1 MKIFDFS
8 KIKWDETS
16 SEFKYVK
23 PVHSIQLKSTRFKS
37 ISEAVAFVEKQYGI
51 CMISFQCFERDMPEM
66 EEIELFID

>member
-16 SEFKYVK
+16 REFKYIK
-23 PVHSIQLKSTRFKS
+23 RVHSISLKSTRFKT
-37 ISEAVAFVEKQYGI
+37 ISEAIAFIEARYE
-51 CMISFQCFERDMPEM
+51 ISMVSCQWVVRDMPET

>member
-16 SEFKYVK
+16 REFKYVK
-23 PVHSIQLKSTRFKS
+23 RVHSMLLKSTRFTS

-51 CMISFQCFERDMPEM
+51 SIVSCQCFVRDMPET

>member
-23 PVHSIQLKSTRFKS
+23 RVHSMLLKSTRFTS

-51 CMISFQCFERDMPEM
+51 GMVSFQCFVRDMPET

>member
-16 SEFKYVK
+16 REFKYVK
-23 PVHSIQLKSTRFKS
+23 RVHSMILKSTRFKS
-37 ISEAVAFVEKQYGI
+37 ISEAIAFVEAQYGI
-51 CMISFQCFERDMPEM
+51 SIVSCHCIVQDMPET

>member
-23 PVHSIQLKSTRFKS
+23 CVHSMILKSTRFKS

-51 CMISFQCFERDMPEM
+51 GMVSCHCVVRDMPET

>member
-23 PVHSIQLKSTRFKS
+23 SVHSMILKSTRFKS
-37 ISEAVAFVEKQYGI
+37 IGEAIAFVEKQYGI
-51 CMISFQCFERDMPEM
+51 GMVSCQCVVRDMPET